1 MVNKRNCP
9 KNIKGLWN
17 KTKDS
22 NGKQCWKYNG
32 EGYLIDPYIAS
43 KSVEQEEYSTKS
55 ILLNTNCILTS
66 TNTNITAVTSVTDSY
81 TLPSSYYLIEETK
94 SSINVTLGADN
105 TIIIKTGPKASVY
118 YIADYNSSIYK
129 NNFYTI
135 STITLVYSKDG
146 RTCSGTITVI
156 H

>member
-1 MVNKRNCP
+1 MVNSVG
-9 KNIKGLWN
+9 NIMGR
-17 KTKDS
+17 
-22 NGKQCWKYNG
+22 
-32 EGYLIDPYIAS
+32 GYLIDPYIAS
-43 KSVEQEEYSTKS
+43 KSVGQEEYSTKS

-66 TNTNITAVTSVTDSY
+66 TNTNITVTSVTY
-81 TLPSSYYLIEETK
+81 IPSSYDLIEETK

-118 YIADYNSSIYK
+118 YRVNYSSDICK
-129 NNFYTI
+129 DNFYTI